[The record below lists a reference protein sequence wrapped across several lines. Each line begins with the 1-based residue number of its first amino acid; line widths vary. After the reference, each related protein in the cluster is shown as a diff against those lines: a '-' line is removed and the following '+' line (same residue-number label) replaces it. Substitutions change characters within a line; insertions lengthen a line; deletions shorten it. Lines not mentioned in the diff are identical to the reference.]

1 MFSASP
7 RWPADLGAGP
17 KIPSLGCADVLVIIQ
32 ARLSSVRLPGKV
44 LRPLA
49 GRPMLAQLVDRLKMA
64 KRVGAIIVATSTE
77 TDDDAIARFCAD
89 MGVRCFRGPVA
100 DVAERLTEAAEDAGA
115 EAFVR
120 INGDSPLMCPAI
132 VDAVI
137 ELYEAQDVDLATNVQ
152 TRTFPRGL
160 SVEVIRVAALRRVQ
174 KVMRPGEAEHVT
186 PAFYRCASNFRIV
199 NLASGHDWGA
209 IQMSVDTLEDF
220 ALTEKMFREMGASVG
235 VLAVEDLIALR
246 KRCMGEVS
254 A

>member
-1 MFSASP
+1 M
-7 RWPADLGAGP
+7 
-17 KIPSLGCADVLVIIQ
+17 LVIIQ

-160 SVEVIRVAALRRVQ
+160 SVEVIRSRGVAARSKGDAARGGRTRNPSVLPVRV
-174 KVMRPGEAEHVT
+174 
-186 PAFYRCASNFRIV
+186 
-199 NLASGHDWGA
+199 
-209 IQMSVDTLEDF
+209 
-220 ALTEKMFREMGASVG
+220 
-235 VLAVEDLIALR
+235 
-246 KRCMGEVS
+246 
-254 A
+254 